1 MQLTEER
8 LSLIK
13 SKLSNFNIKYGDVNG
28 TLDLV
33 IPKEQLLD
41 ACNILKNECGFDWLV
56 DAVSV
61 DRFTKQNRYEIIYN
75 LRSRVHRDR
84 IFFRVILDSKN
95 PESPS
100 LAGTWESANWYE
112 REAYDMMGIK
122 FTNHPDPRRMYMPDE
137 FEYYP
142 LRKDFPL
149 MGVPDSIPLPNK

>member
-13 SKLSNFNIKYGDVNG
+13 SKLSNFNVKYGDVNG
-28 TLDLV
+28 TLDLI

-41 ACNILKNECGFDWLV
+41 ACNILKNDCGFDWLV

-61 DRFTKQNRYEIIYN
+61 DRFTKLNRYEIIYN

-84 IFFRVILDSKN
+84 IFFRSFLDSKN

-100 LAGTWESANWYE
+100 LAGIWESANWYE